1 MLSRRVVSNFLNSIA
16 KYSSEISSNGSVELT
31 NEEIWK
37 RRSNLRMPKIQ
48 RDETISPKLY
58 YSPEWV
64 LEKEPEDEYKE
75 ITPLNKYGMTPQKWE
90 FYNKTVW
97 PPGYIVPETGLPKSK
112 EVFHCREQIHF
123 SPKRM
128 WQACQ
133 FIETMNVDEAIAQ
146 LELKNIKG
154 CLILSEVLK
163 EAKKRATDEFHI
175 EFPSDMH
182 VAEAFAI
189 QSKII
194 YGVRRHAHEKIAKIR
209 YRYIDLYV
217 RLEEGK
223 GPDFKSRLKPK
234 DGYEKAQEYIEY
246 LRSRSIKYS
255 I

>member
-1 MLSRRVVSNFLNSIA
+1 MLTRRLVSNCINFIA
-16 KYSSEISSNGSVELT
+16 KCSTEVPSTGSIELSN
-31 NEEIWK
+31 NEIWK
-37 RRSNLRMPKIQ
+37 RRSELRTPKIQ
-48 RDETISPKLY
+48 RDEVISPKVY

-64 LEKEPEDEYKE
+64 LEKDPEDEMKE
-75 ITPLNKYGMTPQKWE
+75 ITPMNKYGMTPQKWE
-90 FYNKTVW
+90 FYNKTIW

-133 FIETMNVDEAIAQ
+133 FIVTMNIDEAILQ
-146 LELKNIKG
+146 LELKKIKG
-154 CLILSEVLK
+154 CLILSEVLR
-163 EAKKRATDEFHI
+163 EAKKRASEEFSV

-182 VAEAFAI
+182 VAEAFPI
-189 QSKII
+189 QSNII
-194 YGVRRHAHEKIAKIR
+194 YGARRIRGGNVTRIR

-234 DGYEKAQEYIEY
+234 DGFDKGNDYIEY